1 MINYYVITVILK
13 IKHLIKLLHNV
24 QLFHKRT
31 VKIKKSF
38 RDLELIKAYLLDFNK
53 ESIKDFL
60 MINWKNTKEFILI
73 EKDLFKQRIL
83 LKIKEINKNIIL
95 IV

>member
-53 ESIKDFL
+53 KSIKDFL